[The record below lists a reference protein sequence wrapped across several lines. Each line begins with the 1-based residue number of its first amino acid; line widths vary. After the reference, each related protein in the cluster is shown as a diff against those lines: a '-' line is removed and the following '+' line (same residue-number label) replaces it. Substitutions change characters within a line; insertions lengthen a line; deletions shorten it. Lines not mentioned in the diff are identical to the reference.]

1 MHKTHRPL
9 TNNGFTLLELLV
21 VLVIVG
27 ILFSFAA
34 LSLSA
39 RPDPTKQEAYQ
50 VQQLLKLALD
60 DAILRGQIMGWTLI
74 LTKQEHNFSRFKNQ
88 TWSLL
93 KKDNLLRN
101 YKLNPELEYHLE
113 IDGLPAVTL
122 ASTLPQVIFYPD
134 ATLSNFELTVQLK
147 NTFNEGYKIYS
158 EQNEIKLISLTPD
171 SL

>member
-9 TNNGFTLLELLV
+9 TSNGFTLLELLV

-50 VQQLLKLALD
+50 VQQLLNLALE
-60 DAILRGQIMGWTLI
+60 DAILRGQIMGWTL
-74 LTKQEHNFSRFKNQ
+74 TEQEHNFSRFKNQ
-88 TWSLL
+88 QWLAL
-93 KKDNLLRN
+93 KQDNLLRN

-122 ASTLPQVIFYPD
+122 VSTLPQVIFYPD

-158 EQNEIKLISLTPD
+158 EQNEIKLISLAPD

>member
-50 VQQLLKLALD
+50 VQQLLNLALE
-60 DAILRGQIMGWTLI
+60 DAILRGQIMGWTL
-74 LTKQEHNFSRFKNQ
+74 TEQEHNFSRFKNQ
-88 TWSLL
+88 QWLAL
-93 KKDNLLRN
+93 KQDNLLRN

-113 IDGLPAVTL
+113 IDDLPAVTL

-147 NTFNEGYKIYS
+147 NTFNEGYKIYN
-158 EQNEIKLISLTPD
+158 EQNEIKLISLAPD

>member
-1 MHKTHRPL
+1 MHKTYRPL

-50 VQQLLKLALD
+50 VQQLLNLALE
-60 DAILRGQIMGWTLI
+60 DAILRGQIMGWTL
-74 LTKQEHNFSRFKNQ
+74 TEQEHNFSRFKNQ
-88 TWSLL
+88 QWLAL
-93 KKDNLLRN
+93 KQDNLLRN

-147 NTFNEGYKIYS
+147 NTFNEGYKIYN
-158 EQNEIKLISLTPD
+158 EQNEIKLISLAPD

>member
-50 VQQLLKLALD
+50 VQQLLNLALE
-60 DAILRGQIMGWTLI
+60 DAILRGQIMGWTL
-74 LTKQEHNFSRFKNQ
+74 TEQEHNFSRFKNQ
-88 TWSLL
+88 QWLAL
-93 KKDNLLRN
+93 KQDNLLRN

-147 NTFNEGYKIYS
+147 NTSNESYKIYS

>member
-1 MHKTHRPL
+1 MHKTYRPL

-50 VQQLLKLALD
+50 VQQLLNLALE
-60 DAILRGQIMGWTLI
+60 DAILRGQIMGWTL
-74 LTKQEHNFSRFKNQ
+74 TEQEHNFSRFKNQ
-88 TWSLL
+88 QWLAL
-93 KKDNLLRN
+93 KQDNLLRN

-147 NTFNEGYKIYS
+147 NTFNEGYKVYN
-158 EQNEIKLISLTPD
+158 EQNEIKLISLAPD

>member
-1 MHKTHRPL
+1 MHKTHSPL
-9 TNNGFTLLELLV
+9 TNKGFTLLELLV

-50 VQQLLKLALD
+50 VQQLLNLALE
-60 DAILRGQIMGWTLI
+60 DAILRGQIMGWTL
-74 LTKQEHNFSRFKNQ
+74 TEQEHNFSRFKNQ
-88 TWSLL
+88 QWLAL
-93 KKDNLLRN
+93 KQDNLLRN

-147 NTFNEGYKIYS
+147 NTFNEGYKIYN
-158 EQNEIKLISLTPD
+158 EQNEIKLISLAPD

>member
-50 VQQLLKLALD
+50 VQQLLNLALE
-60 DAILRGQIMGWTLI
+60 DAILRGQIMGWTL
-74 LTKQEHNFSRFKNQ
+74 TEQEHNFSRFKNQ
-88 TWSLL
+88 QWLAL
-93 KKDNLLRN
+93 KQDNLLRN
-101 YKLNPELEYHLE
+101 YKLNSELEYHLE

>member
-1 MHKTHRPL
+1 MHKKQEPL
-9 TNNGFTLLELLV
+9 TNGFTLLELLV

-50 VQQLLKLALD
+50 VQQLLNLALE
-60 DAILRGQIMGWTLI
+60 DAILRGQIMGWTL
-74 LTKQEHNFSRFKNQ
+74 TEQEHNFSRFKNQ
-88 TWSLL
+88 QWLAL
-93 KKDNLLRN
+93 KQDNLLRN

-113 IDGLPAVTL
+113 IEGLPAVTL

-147 NTFNEGYKIYS
+147 NTFNQGYKIYS
-158 EQNEIKLISLTPD
+158 EQNEIKLISLTSS

>member
-1 MHKTHRPL
+1 MHKTYRPL

-39 RPDPTKQEAYQ
+39 HPDPTKQEAYQ
-50 VQQLLKLALD
+50 VQQLLNLALE
-60 DAILRGQIMGWTLI
+60 DAILRGQIMGWTL
-74 LTKQEHNFSRFKNQ
+74 TEQEHNFSRFKNQ
-88 TWSLL
+88 QWLAL
-93 KKDNLLRN
+93 KQDNLLRN

-122 ASTLPQVIFYPD
+122 ATTLPQVIFYPD

-147 NTFNEGYKIYS
+147 NTFNEGYKIYN
-158 EQNEIKLISLTPD
+158 EQNEIKLISLAPD